1 MQTWWEPVSG
11 KRERKRIY
19 NKWQYGRGKGCK
31 YGGEERKGMDEK
43 TDVNTLLG
51 KSE

>member
-1 MQTWWEPVSG
+1 MAVW
-11 KRERKRIY
+11 ERKRLQV
-19 NKWQYGRGKGCK
+19 WR
-31 YGGEERKGMDEK
+31 GGEKGMDEK